1 VITVKGLTRYYGD
14 VKAVDG
20 IDFEIEKGE
29 IVGLLGPNGAGKTT
43 TLRVLTGYIRPTS
56 GIVVIN
62 RKRLEE
68 NLIGIK
74 KEIGYL
80 PESAPLYSD
89 MIVYDYLKYIAS
101 IQEVPNSKVEERIL
115 YVVDKCGLK
124 QVINKKIGE
133 LSKGYRQR
141 VGLGHAIIHDPE
153 ILILDEPTSGLDPN
167 QIVEIRDLIRELG
180 KHKTVILSTHILSEV
195 EAVCGRIIIINRG
208 KIVADDLT
216 SRLIREK
223 QSTGTIKLI
232 IKTDDDKKEIEDYLS
247 IKGIDKIEVN
257 KQKNMKEVY
266 IYSHSPNSIIEELY
280 QRIKKSNWIL
290 YEMSQ
295 EKNTLESIFQE
306 LTKEA

>member
-1 VITVKGLTRYYGD
+1 MITVKGLTRYYGD

>member
-1 VITVKGLTRYYGD
+1 MITVKGLTRYYGD

-56 GIVVIN
+56 GTVVIN

>member
-56 GIVVIN
+56 GTVVIN